1 MPHQNNFFPNRTTG
15 CGEESGLLFPD
26 FKKIAAGF
34 GIESISFGTNKKLR
48 DNLDKVLIKQGPF
61 VCILELDMDIPFRPK
76 VSSKKLPDG
85 SMITARLEDMS
96 PFLPAEEHKAILKSA
111 EEI

>member
-1 MPHQNNFFPNRTTG
+1 MIYKFDESNKVENNQKDIVEKF
-15 CGEESGLLFPD
+15 EKVKLEID
-26 FKKIAAGF
+26 Q
-34 GIESISFGTNKKLR
+34 SIKNFEA
-48 DNLDKVLIKQGPF
+48 KVAEMI
-61 VCILELDMDIPFRPK
+61 
-76 VSSKKLPDG
+76 SSKKLNDG

>member
-1 MPHQNNFFPNRTTG
+1 
-15 CGEESGLLFPD
+15 
-26 FKKIAAGF
+26 
-34 GIESISFGTNKKLR
+34 
-48 DNLDKVLIKQGPF
+48 
-61 VCILELDMDIPFRPK
+61 MDIPFRPK
-76 VSSKKLPDG
+76 VSSKKLNDG